1 MINPHEF
8 RLYRISFRAAKET
21 VSAWQKQL
29 NLRAV
34 RATMPTPHS
43 EGKVNGGQAMN
54 YRANPFQDYELI
66 TIDEG
71 RLAQICSRFAFWN
84 AITYKPAF

>member
-1 MINPHEF
+1 
-8 RLYRISFRAAKET
+8 
-21 VSAWQKQL
+21 
-29 NLRAV
+29 
-34 RATMPTPHS
+34 MPTPHS

>member
-1 MINPHEF
+1 
-8 RLYRISFRAAKET
+8 
-21 VSAWQKQL
+21 
-29 NLRAV
+29 
-34 RATMPTPHS
+34 
-43 EGKVNGGQAMN
+43 MN
-54 YRANPFQDYELI
+54 YEVNSFQDYELI